1 MKSRVLPGGIKKGG
15 EERENHRNVFF
26 VATTSR
32 TKCNLSGCIER
43 KKGKEKTTKHPME
56 EITDV
61 HIQETPT
68 ETVNKKKKNDKYLKV
83 KIRTTKLPSQNRI
96 GSVRTKN
103 KQVKENRDEGEGAPR
118 RLIFPSP
125 PSTEVQSH

>member
-83 KIRTTKLPSQNRI
+83 KKKEPQNYPLKIELEVFERKI
-96 GSVRTKN
+96 N
-103 KQVKENRDEGEGAPR
+103 K
-118 RLIFPSP
+118 
-125 PSTEVQSH
+125 